1 MLIHWRLSAAV
12 GSCVFVALILAA
24 SQPEPDSAP
33 DGARTPAP
41 ISDNPGER
49 DEDFRAQRQAW
60 IEHLH
65 RAAPDV
71 DWRQQDAGFRAARF
85 ELREQERARRLQS
98 GASAAD
104 LRNVS
109 LQAISGTW
117 AERGSSNQ
125 AGRVTAAA
133 LDATNNRLT
142 VLSHGGNVWRGSRTL
157 LDWTSPN
164 NGARFSP
171 GGDDGFLQRLAGG
184 SGERL
189 LVASD
194 APTAIFRSDN
204 GGLTWTANAGTA
216 LANPWYTM
224 GLTARDETQNDV
236 YLLRVHFD
244 SGAAMSWRPHLFSST
259 DRGTTFTSRGFIGQ
273 RNTVSIFSPRYDSSN
288 VYVLSGNQLSTITA
302 GTHALAPVSTI
313 TLGFALAGNEQTV
326 LTGGFSDGQVFLY
339 AFYSRPNTG
348 NTAVFRSPDGGATW
362 TSRTAV
368 PTTLMTGNSAESST
382 NDPLRAYAGG
392 VNAYRTADGG
402 ASWILINDWTEYYGA
417 PASKLHADIP
427 NIDVWRTSGGAERV
441 YISTDGGLFESSD
454 HAATVQNLNLSGM
467 NVSQY
472 YGSYT
477 RRSAPFQVLA
487 GAQDQGYQ
495 KALAPTGGIDSF
507 VQTISG
513 DYAHL
518 ESTDG
523 GTQLWMV
530 YPGFVQV
537 DTTTTAPGQGGLVA
551 WDFAAYNFTG
561 WFFLPALAVDPSNAA
576 RMLLAGGNLSGS
588 GQRLVQLTRSGGTI
602 NHSEIAFDFGTAV
615 TAVAYSNDGGTRYAI
630 NDSAQFFRQIGADP
644 WGQIS
649 NGLPDNHFFFGNRIL
664 VDPVMAGKI
673 YVAGAGYS
681 GPGVYVSTN
690 NGNNFVPM
698 NTGLPSTMVFDL
710 GISSNG
716 QHLFAATEVGPYYF
730 DAGAGSW
737 QDIGALGAP
746 EQQYWDVDFVDGQNI
761 ARFSTYGRG
770 IWDFV
775 LAPPGQL
782 FANGFE

>member
-1 MLIHWRLSAAV
+1 MQNHGRILAAAGLCAV
-12 GSCVFVALILAA
+12 VALILATGR
-24 SQPEPDSAP
+24 SSPDSSFGSAH
-33 DGARTPAP
+33 TPAP

-49 DEDFRAQRQAW
+49 GEDFRARRQAW

-71 DWRQQDAGFRAARF
+71 DWRQQDAAFRAARF
-85 ELREQERARRLQS
+85 DLRERERALLLQS
-98 GASAAD
+98 GASPAD
-104 LRNVS
+104 LRHVS

-142 VLSHGGNVWRGSRTL
+142 VLSHGGNVWRASRSL

-164 NGARFSP
+164 DGARFSP
-171 GGDDGFLQRLAGG
+171 GGNDGFLQRLAGG

-189 LVASD
+189 LAASD
-194 APTAIFRSDN
+194 APTGVFRSDN
-204 GGLTWTANAGTA
+204 GGLTWTTNAGAA

-244 SGAAMSWRPHLFSST
+244 SGAAMNWRPHLFSST
-259 DRGTTFTSRGFIGQ
+259 DRGATFTSRGFIGQ
-273 RNTVSIFSPRYDSSN
+273 RNTVSIFSPRYDSSS
-288 VYVLSGNQLSTITA
+288 VYVLSGNQVSTITP
-302 GTHALAPVSTI
+302 GTHALAPLSTI
-313 TLGFALAGNEQTV
+313 TLGFSLAGNEQTV
-326 LTGGFSDGQVFLY
+326 LTGGFSGGQVFLY
-339 AFYSRPNTG
+339 AFYSRPDTG
-348 NTAVFRSPDGGATW
+348 TTAVFRSLDGGASW
-362 TSRTAV
+362 TARTAV
-368 PTTLMTGNSAESST
+368 PTTLMTANSAESST

-402 ASWILINDWTEYYGA
+402 ASWILINDWPEYYGA

-427 NIDVWRTSGGAERV
+427 NIDVWRTGGGAERV
-441 YISTDGGLFESSD
+441 YISTDGGLYESSD
-454 HAATVQNLNLSGM
+454 HAVTVQNLNLDGM

-477 RRSAPFQVLA
+477 RRTPPYQVLA

-495 KALAPTGGIDSF
+495 KALSPTGGVDSY

-523 GTQLWMV
+523 GNQVWMV
-530 YPGFVQV
+530 YPGFAMV
-537 DTTTTAPGQGGLVA
+537 DTSTTSATQAGLVE
-551 WDFAAYNFTG
+551 WDFAANNFTG

-588 GQRLVQLTRSGGTI
+588 GQRLVQLTRSGGSI
-602 NHSEIAFDFGTAV
+602 SHSEIGFDFGTAV
-615 TAVAYSNDGGTRYAI
+615 TAVAYSSDGGTRYAI
-630 NDSAQFFRQIGADP
+630 NDSAQFFRQIGAGA
-644 WGQIS
+644 WGQVS
-649 NGLPDNHFFFGNRIL
+649 SGLPDNHFFFGNRIL
-664 VDPVMAGKI
+664 VDPVTAGKI

-681 GPGVYVSTN
+681 GPGVYVSTD

-710 GISSNG
+710 AISSNG

-730 DAGAGSW
+730 DTSLGSW

-746 EQQYWDVDFVDGQNI
+746 EQQYWDVDFVDAQNI

-775 LAPPGQL
+775 LAPTGLL